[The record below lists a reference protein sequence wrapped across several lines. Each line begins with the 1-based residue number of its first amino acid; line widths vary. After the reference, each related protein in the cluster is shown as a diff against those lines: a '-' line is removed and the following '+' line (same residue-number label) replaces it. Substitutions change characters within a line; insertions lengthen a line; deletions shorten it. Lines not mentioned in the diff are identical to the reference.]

1 MKIFTLLLL
10 LLPFLGFSQTTD
22 LFISEYGEGTSNNKY
37 IEIFNGTGAS
47 VDLSIYSLKLYNNG
61 TATPNVTL
69 ALSGSLADQDVYVI
83 ANAQASTAILSLAD
97 VNSGVTGFNGNDAV
111 TLEKNTTVIDVIGTV
126 GTDPLLSWNVAG
138 DPTGSLDKTLT
149 RKSSVCSPNS
159 NWTISAG
166 ADAVSSEWIVEAVD
180 DITNL
185 GVHTSNC
192 GTLPCATISAPVA
205 VNATICTGA
214 TATIS
219 ATASET
225 NSTLYWF
232 DVATNGTAVGTGVSF
247 TTSALTSTTSF
258 WVEEAVTG
266 CPPSSRTEVV
276 VTVSGVAP
284 NVFGGIDQT
293 VCAGA
298 SITLTA
304 AGTGTISWNNGIVD
318 GTAFIPV
325 TTATYTVTS
334 TSGACSNTDQVL
346 ITVNP
351 LPTVSAGADQTVC
364 VGVAV
369 TLNGSGVTNLTWNN
383 GALNATPIVP
393 MSTTTY
399 TLTGTDANGCSNT
412 DQVVITV
419 IPSPVATATV
429 SNSTTITATPAG
441 LNYQWNSSCPINQL
455 INGETNASF
464 VATTNG
470 SYSVTVTTAEGCSS
484 TSACVEIN
492 AVSLNESKLAS
503 NVSIYPNPTKGKVNL
518 TIPTEQ
524 ANVSVYNAL
533 GKVIANYSNVQNGAA
548 IDLSNNPNGVYLI
561 HVATEKGTSILRVV
575 RN

>member
-22 LFISEYGEGTSNNKY
+22 LLISEYGEGTSNNKY
-37 IEIFNGTGAS
+37 IEIYNGTGAS
-47 VDLSIYSLKLYNNG
+47 VDLSIYTLKLYNNG
-61 TATPNVTL
+61 SLTPNVTF
-69 ALSGSLADQDVYVI
+69 ALSGTLANQDVYVV
-83 ANAQASTAILSLAD
+83 ASAQASTAILALAD
-97 VNSGVTGFNGNDAV
+97 VTSGVTGFNGDDAV
-111 TLEKNTTVIDVIGTV
+111 TLEKNSVAIDVIGTV
-126 GTDPLLSWNVAG
+126 GTDLGSSWTVAG
-138 DPTGSLDKTLT
+138 DAAGSLDKTLT
-149 RKSSVCSPNS
+149 RKSSVCSPNAD
-159 NWTISAG
+159 WTISAG
-166 ADAVSSEWIVEAVD
+166 TDAATSEWIVGAVD

-185 GVHTSNC
+185 GIHTSNC

-205 VNATICTGA
+205 VNATICSGA

-232 DVATNGTAVGTGVSF
+232 DVATNGTAVGTGASF

-266 CPPSSRTEVV
+266 CPPSPRTEVI

-293 VCAGA
+293 VCAGE
-298 SITLTA
+298 SVTLTA
-304 AGTGTISWNNGIVD
+304 TGTGTISWNNGITD
-318 GTAFIPV
+318 GTAFVP
-325 TTATYTVTS
+325 TSSATYIVTL

-346 ITVNP
+346 VTVNS

-464 VATTNG
+464 VAATNG
-470 SYSVTVTTAEGCSS
+470 SYSVTVTTSEGCSS

-492 AVSLNESKLAS
+492 AVSLNESKFVS

-533 GKVIANYSNVQNGAA
+533 GKVIANYNNVQNGAS

-561 HVATEKGTSILRVV
+561 HVSTEKGTSILRVV

>member
-10 LLPFLGFSQTTD
+10 FVPFLGFSQTTD

-37 IEIFNGTGAS
+37 IEIYNGTGAS
-47 VDLSIYSLKLYNNG
+47 VDLTAYSLKLYNNG
-61 TATPNVTL
+61 ALTPNVTF
-69 ALSGSLADQDVYVI
+69 ALSGALADQDVYIVANTQ
-83 ANAQASTAILSLAD
+83 ANAAILALAD
-97 VNSGVTGFNGNDAV
+97 ATSNVTGFNGDDAV
-111 TLEKNTTVIDVIGTV
+111 TLENNSVAIDVIGTV
-126 GTDPLLSWNVAG
+126 GTDLGTSWTVAG
-138 DPTGSLDKTLT
+138 DATGSQDKTLT
-149 RKSSVCSPNS
+149 RKSSVCSPNAD
-159 NWTISAG
+159 WTISAG
-166 ADAVSSEWIVEAVD
+166 TDAATSEWIVGAVD

-185 GVHTSNC
+185 GIHTSNC
-192 GTLPCATISAPVA
+192 GTLPCATINAPVA
-205 VNATICTGA
+205 VNATICSGA

-232 DVATNGTAVGTGVSF
+232 DVATNGTAVGTGASY

-266 CPPSSRTEVV
+266 CPPSPRTEVI
-276 VTVSGVAP
+276 VTVSGIAP

-298 SITLTA
+298 SVTLTA
-304 AGTGTISWNNGIVD
+304 TGTGTISWNNGITD
-318 GTAFIPV
+318 GTAFIPASS
-325 TTATYTVTS
+325 ATYIVTL

-346 ITVNP
+346 VTVNP

-364 VGVAV
+364 AGASV
-369 TLNGSGVTNLTWNN
+369 TLNGSGVTNLVWNN
-383 GALNATPIVP
+383 GVINGTAFAPTA
-393 MSTTTY
+393 TTTY
-399 TLTGTDANGCSNT
+399 TVTGTDANQCTNT
-412 DQVVITV
+412 DQVLVTV
-419 IPSPVATATV
+419 NPLPTATA
-429 SNSTTITATPAG
+429 SPSTGTTLLAG
-441 LNYQWNSSCPINQL
+441 PTGQNYQWINCANNQPVS
-455 INGETNASF
+455 GATNASYT
-464 VATTNG
+464 VTING
-470 SYSVTVTTAEGCSS
+470 SYSVEVTNSFGCSS
-484 TSACVEIN
+484 TSNCVLIDFVGIN
-492 AVSLNESKLAS
+492 ENKTEA

-533 GKVIANYSNVQNGAA
+533 GKVIANYNNVQNGAS

>member
-37 IEIFNGTGAS
+37 IEIYNGTGAS

-61 TATPNVTL
+61 AATPNVTL
-69 ALSGSLADQDVYVI
+69 ALSGTLADQDVYVV
-83 ANAQASTAILSLAD
+83 ANAQASSAILALAD
-97 VNSGVTGFNGNDAV
+97 VTSGVTGFNGDDAF
-111 TLEKNTTVIDVIGTV
+111 TLEKNSVAIDVIGTV
-126 GTDPLLSWNVAG
+126 GTDLGTSWTVAG
-138 DPTGSLDKTLT
+138 DIAGSLDKTLT
-149 RKSSVCSPNS
+149 RKSSVCSPNA
-159 NWTISAG
+159 NWTVSAG
-166 ADAVSSEWIVEAVD
+166 TDAATSEWIVGAVD

-185 GVHTSNC
+185 GIHTSNC

-205 VNATICTGA
+205 VNATICSGA

-232 DVATNGTAVGTGVSF
+232 DVATNGTAVGTGASY

-266 CPPSSRTEVV
+266 CPPSPRTEVI

-284 NVFGGIDQT
+284 NVFGGNDQT
-293 VCAGA
+293 VCAGT
-298 SITLTA
+298 SVTLTA
-304 AGTGTISWNNGIVD
+304 VGTGTISWNNGITD
-318 GTAFIPV
+318 GIAFIPASS
-325 TTATYTVTS
+325 ATYIVTL

-346 ITVNP
+346 VTVNP
-351 LPTVSAGADQTVC
+351 LPTISAGADQTVC
-364 VGVAV
+364 AGASV
-369 TLNGSGVTNLTWNN
+369 TLNGSGVTNLVWNN
-383 GALNATPIVP
+383 NVINGTAFVP
-393 MSTTTY
+393 TATTTY
-399 TLTGTDANGCSNT
+399 TVTGTDANQCTNT
-412 DQVVITV
+412 DQVLVTV
-419 IPSPVATATV
+419 NPLPTATA
-429 SNSTTITATPAG
+429 SPSTGTTLVAG
-441 LNYQWNSSCPINQL
+441 PTGQNYQWINCANNQPVS
-455 INGETNASF
+455 GATSASYT
-464 VATTNG
+464 VTVNG
-470 SYSVTVTTAEGCSS
+470 SYSVEVTNSFGCSS
-484 TSACVEIN
+484 TSNCVLIN
-492 AVSLNESKLAS
+492 FVGINENKAET

-533 GKVIANYSNVQNGAA
+533 GKMISNYSNVQNGTS

>member
-10 LLPFLGFSQTTD
+10 LFPCIGFSQTTD

-37 IEIFNGTGAS
+37 IEIYNGTGAS

-61 TATPNVTL
+61 AATPNVTL
-69 ALSGSLADQDVYVI
+69 ALSGTLADQDVYVV
-83 ANAQASTAILSLAD
+83 ANAQASTAILALAD
-97 VNSGVTGFNGNDAV
+97 VTSGVTGFNGDDAV
-111 TLEKNTTVIDVIGTV
+111 TLEKNSVAIDVIGTV
-126 GTDPLLSWNVAG
+126 GTDLGLSWNVAG
-138 DPTGSLDKTLT
+138 DATGSLDKTLT
-149 RKSSVCSPNS
+149 RKSSVCSPNA

-166 ADAVSSEWIVEAVD
+166 TDAATSEWIVGAVD
-180 DITNL
+180 DISNL

-205 VNATICTGA
+205 VNATICSGA

-232 DVATNGTAVGTGVSF
+232 DVATNGTAVGTGASY
-247 TTSALTSTTSF
+247 TTSVLSSTTSF

-266 CPPSSRTEVV
+266 CPPSLRTEVI
-276 VTVSGVAP
+276 VTVSGIAP
-284 NVFGGIDQT
+284 NVSGGIDQS

-298 SITLTA
+298 SVTLTA
-304 AGTGTISWNNGIVD
+304 TGTGTISWNNGITD
-318 GTAFIPV
+318 GTAFIP
-325 TTATYTVTS
+325 TSTATYTVTL
-334 TSGACSNTDQVL
+334 TSGTCSNTDQVL
-346 ITVNP
+346 VTVNP
-351 LPTVSAGADQTVC
+351 LPTVSAGADQAVC
-364 VGVAV
+364 AGTSV
-369 TLNGSGVTNLTWNN
+369 TLNGSGVTNLSWNN
-383 GALNATPIVP
+383 NVLNGTAFVP
-393 MSTTTY
+393 TATTTF
-399 TLTGTDANGCSNT
+399 TVTGTDANTCTNT
-412 DQVVITV
+412 DQVVVTV
-419 IPSPVATATV
+419 NPAPTATATP
-429 SNSTTITATPAG
+429 STGTTLVAGPAG
-441 LNYQWNSSCPINQL
+441 QNYQWINCANNQPVS
-455 INGETNASF
+455 GATNASYT
-464 VATTNG
+464 VTANG
-470 SYSVTVTTAEGCSS
+470 SYSVEVTNSFGCSN
-484 TSACVEIN
+484 TSNCVLIN
-492 AVSLNESKLAS
+492 FVGINENKAEA

>member
-10 LLPFLGFSQTTD
+10 FVPILGFSQTTD

-37 IEIFNGTGAS
+37 IEIYNGTGAS
-47 VDLSIYSLKLYNNG
+47 VDLSIYTLKLYNNG
-61 TATPNVTL
+61 SLTPNVTF
-69 ALSGSLADQDVYVI
+69 ALSGTLADQDVYVV
-83 ANAQASTAILSLAD
+83 ASAQASTAILALAD
-97 VNSGVTGFNGNDAV
+97 VTSGVTGFNGDDAV
-111 TLEKNTTVIDVIGTV
+111 TLEKNSVAIDVIGTV
-126 GTDPLLSWNVAG
+126 GTDLGSSWTVAG
-138 DPTGSLDKTLT
+138 DAAGSLDKTLT
-149 RKSSVCSPNS
+149 RKSSVCSPNAD
-159 NWTISAG
+159 WTISAG
-166 ADAVSSEWIVEAVD
+166 TDAATSEWIVGAVD

-185 GVHTSNC
+185 GIHTSNC

-205 VNATICTGA
+205 VNATICSGA

-232 DVATNGTAVGTGVSF
+232 DVATNGTAVGTGASY

-266 CPPSSRTEVV
+266 CPPSPRTEVI
-276 VTVSGVAP
+276 VTVSGIAP

-298 SITLTA
+298 SVTLTA
-304 AGTGTISWNNGIVD
+304 TGTGAISWNNGITD
-318 GTAFIPV
+318 GTAFIPASS
-325 TTATYTVTS
+325 ATYIVTL

-346 ITVNP
+346 VTVNP

-364 VGVAV
+364 AGASV
-369 TLNGSGVTNLTWNN
+369 TLNGSGVTNLVWNN
-383 GALNATPIVP
+383 GVINGTAFAPTA
-393 MSTTTY
+393 TTTY
-399 TLTGTDANGCSNT
+399 TVTGTDANQCTNT
-412 DQVVITV
+412 DQVLVTV
-419 IPSPVATATV
+419 NPLPTATA
-429 SNSTTITATPAG
+429 SPSTGTTLLAG
-441 LNYQWNSSCPINQL
+441 PTGQNYQWINCTNNQPVS
-455 INGETNASF
+455 GATNASYT
-464 VATTNG
+464 VTING
-470 SYSVTVTTAEGCSS
+470 SYSVEVTNSFGCSS
-484 TSACVEIN
+484 TSNCVLIDFVGIN
-492 AVSLNESKLAS
+492 ENKAEA

-518 TIPTEQ
+518 TIPSEQ

-533 GKVIANYSNVQNGAA
+533 GKVIANYNNVQNGAS